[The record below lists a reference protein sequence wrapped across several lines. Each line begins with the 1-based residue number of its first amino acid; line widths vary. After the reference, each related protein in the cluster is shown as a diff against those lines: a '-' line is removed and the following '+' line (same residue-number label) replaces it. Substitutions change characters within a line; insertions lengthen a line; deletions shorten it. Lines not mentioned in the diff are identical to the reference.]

1 MSHTVSRF
9 FTKDDLTRIQ
19 NAVQEAESHSAG
31 EIVPY
36 VVDHSDAYEEA
47 EWRCAVMLSAF
58 ALALLAFLHSQTS
71 VWLPFDVAEMAIAVI
86 VAGGVGMGIIR
97 ASGAARRFFAGHR
110 LIERRVAQRA
120 AEAFVSEEVFNTR
133 DRSGILIFLSLLEHR
148 VMVVGDT
155 GINARVKAQEWHA
168 IVKTIVDGIVAGRP
182 AEGLIEGIRQSGALL
197 ALKGVERRPDD
208 RDELPDSLRMSDH

>member
-71 VWLPFDVAEMAIAVI
+71 VWLPFDVAEMAIAVPGETI
-86 VAGGVGMGIIR
+86 VVSEG
-97 ASGAARRFFAGHR
+97 GAALHT
-110 LIERRVAQRA
+110 
-120 AEAFVSEEVFNTR
+120 SP
-133 DRSGILIFLSLLEHR
+133 
-148 VMVVGDT
+148 
-155 GINARVKAQEWHA
+155 K
-168 IVKTIVDGIVAGRP
+168 
-182 AEGLIEGIRQSGALL
+182 GAY
-197 ALKGVERRPDD
+197 
-208 RDELPDSLRMSDH
+208 

>member
-1 MSHTVSRF
+1 M
-9 FTKDDLTRIQ
+9 
-19 NAVQEAESHSAG
+19 
-31 EIVPY
+31 
-36 VVDHSDAYEEA
+36 
-47 EWRCAVMLSAF
+47 
-58 ALALLAFLHSQTS
+58 
-71 VWLPFDVAEMAIAVI
+71 
-86 VAGGVGMGIIR
+86 
-97 ASGAARRFFAGHR
+97 
-110 LIERRVAQRA
+110 AQRA

-182 AEGLIEGIRQSGALL
+182 AEGLIEGIRQRGALL
-197 ALKGVERRPDD
+197 ALKGVARRSDD